1 MKWAF
6 YEDLTRAMR
15 CVWEVGADSF
25 KAAREKD
32 AMRRFHGHYPDSTVD
47 RTIKGRELY
56 RVVDENGKAFS
67 AAEAREQGD
76 AALGYLRAVGQYRTD
91 EEEGRP

>member
-1 MKWAF
+1 MTWAF
-6 YEDLTRAMR
+6 YEVLTQVMW

-32 AMRRFHGHYPDSTVD
+32 AMRGFHGDCPDSTVD
-47 RTIKGRELY
+47 RTINGRELY

-76 AALGYLRAVGQYRTD
+76 AEVGYLRAVGQYRTD
-91 EEEGRP
+91 EKVGRP